1 MDKIFLAIYRFFK
14 RKKWLMYTT
23 LILTTAIF
31 AYGASQIE
39 FEENIFKLLPQTDK
53 ATESGVAFGDV
64 KVKDK
69 MTLQF
74 VATKETVTL
83 EDLAAL
89 EEEFIENLLQKDS
102 ATHYIDN
109 CLYRFDN
116 DDAMN
121 AYYYAIDH
129 LQAYVN
135 HDLYVAMDTL
145 LTMEKFDS
153 FAQGGYKS
161 LLPDAD
167 GGFKMIDGYFFAPDS
182 SLALAFV
189 APAFNSIDSKRGG
202 KLVKMLEN
210 EIAHFE
216 ELHPECE
223 VMYHGAVVTGAYNS
237 RQIKKDVVK
246 TITLSLV
253 AILLIVGFCFKNVKS
268 LLQLLAPV
276 VYGALCALACVYF
289 IKGSMSMIAI
299 GIGAMILG
307 AALSYCLHV
316 LTHHKYVGD
325 PERVIRE
332 QATPVCLGCITTI
345 GAFMGLLLTNSE
357 LLKDFGIF
365 ATFALI
371 GTTFFALVYL
381 PHFLENGEV
390 KKNEKAFAVVNKV
403 NAYPLYRKKLAVV
416 VVSVACI
423 LSLFVAHHVGFD
435 SNFYHIGYNSPQ
447 ELKAKAVYGEKV
459 NRNLK
464 SKYYA
469 AFAQDLDEAILISRQ
484 LNKKMAELKEQGV
497 VKKYTSISDFLPTL
511 EEQQN
516 NIDEWKAYWTP
527 QRVEEVGDL
536 LDEAAVKY
544 QWNEDL
550 DIPGT
555 FRSVVEA
562 ECEPESITDAE
573 VLPDAL
579 MSNFIEHTDAG
590 YLVFTS
596 ALMPEEEVTAVG
608 DAISS
613 IGGTVVIDPYYY
625 TGDMIEIIHS
635 DFNTVLFI
643 SSVFVFVVLLLSFKS
658 IFTTL
663 LAFLPMF
670 FSWFVVEGVM
680 AVCGIEFNLISIMI
694 SSFIF
699 GIGVDYSIFMVDGL
713 INEAKSG
720 SRELLIY
727 HKAAIIFSI
736 FALLVVTCSL
746 LFATHPAI
754 HSVGVSTIIGMIAT
768 ILITYAIQPLLFK
781 LLMKNTFLRNRI
793 LHYKKS

>member
-1 MDKIFLAIYRFFK
+1 MDRIFLAIYHFFK
-14 RKKWLMYTT
+14 CQKWLMYTLLVLST
-23 LILTTAIF
+23 LIF
-31 AYGASQIE
+31 GYGASQIE

-74 VATKETVTL
+74 MVTNGPSTPA
-83 EDLAAL
+83 ELAAL
-89 EEEFIENLLQKDS
+89 EEEFMERLIQSDS
-102 ATHYIDN
+102 ATHYIGN
-109 CLYRFDN
+109 CLYRIDN
-116 DDAMN
+116 DDVMT

-135 HDLYVAMDTL
+135 HDMYVAMDTL
-145 LTMEKFDS
+145 LTMEKFD
-153 FAQGGYKS
+153 FLAQGGYKS
-161 LLPDAD
+161 MLPEM
-167 GGFKMIDGYFFAPDS
+167 GGSYKLIDGYFFAQDS

-202 KLVKMLEN
+202 KLVKMLEK
-210 EIAHFE
+210 EIAAFA

-253 AILLIVGFCFKNVKS
+253 AILLIVGLCFKTLKS
-268 LLQLLAPV
+268 LLQLLSPV
-276 VYGALCALACVYF
+276 LYGALCALACVYF

-332 QATPVCLGCITTI
+332 QATPVCLGCLTTI
-345 GAFMGLLLTNSE
+345 GAFMGLLLTSSE

-371 GTTFFALVYL
+371 GTTMFALVFL
-381 PHFLENGEV
+381 PHFLEAGEV
-390 KKNEKAFAVVNKV
+390 KKNEKAFAIVNKI
-403 NAYPLYRKKLAVV
+403 NAYPLYRKKGVV
-416 VVSVACI
+416 GIVCGVCI
-423 LSLFVAHHVGFD
+423 ASLFVAHRVGFD

-447 ELKAKAVYGEKV
+447 ELHAKAVYDEKV
-459 NRNLK
+459 NQNLK

-469 AFAQDLDEAILISRQ
+469 AFAQDLDEAILVSRQ
-484 LNKKMAELKEQGV
+484 INKKMAELQAEGK
-497 VKKYTSISDFLPTL
+497 VKKYISVSDFLPTL
-511 EEQQN
+511 EEQQR
-516 NIDEWKAYWTP
+516 NIDEWKSYWTP
-527 QRVEEVGDL
+527 QRVERVGAL
-536 LDEAAVKY
+536 LDEAAEKY

-555 FRSVVEA
+555 FRGVAEM
-562 ECEPESITDAE
+562 ECEPESIVEAE

-579 MSNFIEHTDAG
+579 MSNFIEHTEHG

-596 ALMPEEEVTAVG
+596 ALMPENEITEVG

-613 IGGTVVIDPYYY
+613 IPGSVVIDPYYY
-625 TGDMIEIIHS
+625 TGDMIEIIHT

-643 SSVFVFVVLLLSFKS
+643 SSIFVFIVLLLSFKS
-658 IFTTL
+658 LFTAL

-670 FSWFVVEGVM
+670 FSWLVVEAVM

-720 SRELLIY
+720 SQELLTY

-754 HSVGVSTIIGMIAT
+754 HSVGVSTIIGMVAT
-768 ILITYAIQPLLFK
+768 VLITYVIQPLLFK
-781 LLMKNTFLRNRI
+781 LLIKNSFLRNRI
-793 LHYKKS
+793 LHQKQS